1 MVFISGHFANFEIM
15 AMKLHQ
21 QNIKLAAIFR
31 PLNNFFLNPMMEY
44 LRRKYICPVQIKKG
58 KAGVKEMLKKYKEGF
73 SIALMIDQ
81 RVSEGIKVNFFEKPA
96 LTTTI
101 PAQLVL
107 RFNCKIVPIYCE
119 RIDNVKFKIT
129 INQPLEF
136 DNLENNSQNIEYI
149 TLKLNNILEKMI
161 KQNPGQWIW
170 SHNRWRQ

>member
-15 AMKLHQ
+15 AMKLNQ